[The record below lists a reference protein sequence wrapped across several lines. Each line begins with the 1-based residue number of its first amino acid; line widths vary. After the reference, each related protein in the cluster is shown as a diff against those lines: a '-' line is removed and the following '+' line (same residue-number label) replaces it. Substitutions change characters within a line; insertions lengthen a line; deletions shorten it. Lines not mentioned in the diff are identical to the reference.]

1 MTHWAAQAPSALRL
15 GLAVTINVAVDVLA
29 LESVA
34 EHLTTVRP
42 IRNRLPDRGT
52 QVTGTWPSTASLA
65 VTV

>member
-1 MTHWAAQAPSALRL
+1 MNL
-15 GLAVTINVAVDVLA
+15 AVDVLA

-42 IRNRLPDRGT
+42 IRNRLPDRGA
-52 QVTGTWPSTASLA
+52 QSTGTRPSTASLD